1 MNPPAEFHNT
11 IYLHGPHR
19 PVVRQSDPGVAVVTS
34 GASILIRTRAEA
46 DALIAAFED
55 ARMLLLDQPGGVS

>member
-1 MNPPAEFHNT
+1 MTTGEQFHNT

-19 PVVRQSDPGVAVVTS
+19 PVVRQSDPGVAVITS

-46 DALIAAFED
+46 DALIAAFQD
-55 ARMLLLDQPGGVS
+55 ARMLLLDQPGGA